1 MSPDLERNNDND
13 ISVKFPDE
21 FKNVIINKEI
31 KVMEFINKKVQISYH
46 LN

>member
-1 MSPDLERNNDND
+1 MDSDLDKDND
-13 ISVKFPDE
+13 ISLKFPED
-21 FKNVIINKEI
+21 FKNVIINKEV

>member
-1 MSPDLERNNDND
+1 MDHDTDND
-13 ISVKFPDE
+13 VSIKFPED

-31 KVMEFINKKVQISYH
+31 KVMTFLNKKVQISYH

>member
-13 ISVKFPDE
+13 ISVMFPDE

>member
-1 MSPDLERNNDND
+1 MNPDLEQNNDND

-31 KVMEFINKKVQISYH
+31 KVMEFLNKKVQISYH